1 MIKEEKELL
10 GEISWA
16 IDKLSRPE
24 RLYDFDVK
32 EGDFV
37 KELVETGAQDEI
49 LNWLQEYSISSEKRR
64 NSQNIQ
70 KAKENQLIRMKTRQF
85 TSQNSINLLTQ

>member
-1 MIKEEKELL
+1 MASKVFITPADKIKKLLHKIKKHPVLKEEKELM

-16 IDKLSRPE
+16 IEKLSRPD
-24 RLYDFDVK
+24 RLYDVDVK

-49 LNWLQEYSISSEKRR
+49 LNWLQEYSVSS
-64 NSQNIQ
+64 
-70 KAKENQLIRMKTRQF
+70 
-85 TSQNSINLLTQ
+85 